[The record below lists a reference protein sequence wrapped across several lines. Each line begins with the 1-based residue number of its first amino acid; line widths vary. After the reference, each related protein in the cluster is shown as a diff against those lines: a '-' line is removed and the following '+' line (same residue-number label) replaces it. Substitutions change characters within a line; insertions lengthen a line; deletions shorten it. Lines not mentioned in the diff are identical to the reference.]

1 MKIGSIAL
9 SLLAAGLVVAQSP
22 APHPRMGPAG
32 GGPGGRNFE
41 QRLATDLGLSAEQQN
56 KVHTTLAE
64 SNLAVQGSH
73 QKMQDLHTALSAA
86 IKSGNEGEIDRIS
99 QEMATLHQQ
108 QTAARAKSVAKIY
121 SILTADQKAKVGE
134 NLQMLM
140 GGPGL
145 GGPNPRMRQRPGS
158 PQ

>member
-22 APHPRMGPAG
+22 GPHP
-32 GGPGGRNFE
+32 RNFE

-64 SNLAVQGSH
+64 SNLVMQGSH

-86 IKSGNEGEIDRIS
+86 IKSGNEAEIDRIS
-99 QEMATLHQQ
+99 QEMATVHQQ
-108 QTAARAKSVAKIY
+108 QTAARAKSMAKIY
-121 SILTADQKAKVGE
+121 STLTADQKAKVGE

-140 GGPGL
+140 GGPGPGF
-145 GGPNPRMRQRPGS
+145 GGPHPRMRQRPGS

>member
-22 APHPRMGPAG
+22 APHPRMGP
-32 GGPGGRNFE
+32 PGGRNFE

-56 KVHTTLAE
+56 KVHTILAE
-64 SNLAVQGSH
+64 SNLVMQGSH

-86 IKSGNEGEIDRIS
+86 IKSGNEAEIDRIS
-99 QEMATLHQQ
+99 QEVATVHQQ
-108 QTAARAKSVAKIY
+108 QTAARAKSMAKIY
-121 SILTADQKAKVGE
+121 STLTADQKAKVGD

-140 GGPGL
+140 GGPGF